1 MNKSFK
7 LTEKGQKE
15 LETFKEHQVNTLLI
29 NIIKRKSYPG
39 IDEVEITSNDILEE
53 SKNWVYKVNNRN
65 KRKTLILKS
74 CAYMYI
80 CLGLIFS
87 FISLFY
93 DDIKVIFERKPEQVA
108 YILVG
113 LLCSLFGLFL
123 LIYTRI
129 IDMRSK
135 LEHSS
140 EDECNRV

>member
-7 LTEKGQKE
+7 LTEKGQKQ
-15 LETFKEHQVNTLLI
+15 LETFKEQQVNALLV

-65 KRKTLILKS
+65 KRRTLILKS

-80 CLGLIFS
+80 CLGLVLS
-87 FISLFY
+87 FLSLFY
-93 DDIKVIFERKPEQVA
+93 DDIKYLFERNPEQVA
-108 YILVG
+108 FILVG

-123 LIYTRI
+123 LFYTKI
-129 IDMRSK
+129 IDIRLK
-135 LEHSS
+135 LEQTP
-140 EDECNRV
+140 EKE

>member
-7 LTEKGQKE
+7 LTEKGQKQ
-15 LETFKEHQVNTLLI
+15 LETFKEHQVNALLI

-65 KRKTLILKS
+65 KRKTLILKY

-80 CLGLIFS
+80 CLGLVFS

-93 DDIKVIFERKPEQVA
+93 DDIKDIFERNPEQIV
-108 YILVG
+108 YILIG
-113 LLCSLFGLFL
+113 LFCSLFGLFL
-123 LIYTRI
+123 LFYTRI
-129 IDMRSK
+129 IDIKSK
-135 LEHSS
+135 LEQTS
-140 EDECNRV
+140 EKE